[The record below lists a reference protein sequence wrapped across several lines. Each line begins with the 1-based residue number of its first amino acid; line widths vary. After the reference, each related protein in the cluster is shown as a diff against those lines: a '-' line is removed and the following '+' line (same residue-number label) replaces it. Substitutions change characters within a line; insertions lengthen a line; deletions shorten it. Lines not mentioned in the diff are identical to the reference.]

1 MEDMT
6 QGFHLQE
13 QELYRQFRQS
23 AGRLFSSSQQRYAV
37 AVSGGGDST
46 AMLHLLHGLIGPAR
60 MVVLHFNHNL
70 RPDAWEDE
78 AWVRM
83 MATDLQVPFFSETW
97 QGPTGGNLQQA
108 ARHGRYAFFA
118 EMCQWLRLAGV
129 CVAHTRDDVAET
141 LLMRL
146 GRGSGVRGLAA
157 MQEQTRV
164 GGVHIVRPLLEFNRK
179 DLRTF
184 LQDEGLDWQDDPANQ
199 NPQFLRAR
207 MRQGIATLD
216 GMGLSSRAVADA
228 AGALR
233 RADAALE
240 EVTIRFLKD
249 FADTLPNGGVV
260 MGEALLDQ
268 PDEIA
273 QRALE
278 KVILRLNPA
287 PLAPRV
293 SKRLRVLAALREGQG
308 TLTLGGVKFTRTP
321 GGIECR
327 TEG

>member
-1 MEDMT
+1 METMAQRTYPHKQD
-6 QGFHLQE
+6 F
-13 QELYRQFRQS
+13 YRRFRQS
-23 AGRLFSSSQQRYAV
+23 AGRLFTPGQRYAV

-46 AMLHLLHGLIGPAR
+46 AMLHLLHDLLGPAR
-60 MVVLHFNHNL
+60 LVVLHFNHNL

-78 AWVRM
+78 AWTRL
-83 MATDLQVPFFSETW
+83 MATDLQIPFFAETW
-97 QGPTGGNLQQA
+97 RGSTGGNLQQA
-108 ARHGRYAFFA
+108 ARHGRYAFFS

-129 CVAHTRDDVAET
+129 CVAHSRDDVAET

-146 GRGSGVRGLAA
+146 GRGSGVSGLAA
-157 MQEQTRV
+157 MREQTRV
-164 GGVHIVRPLLEFNRK
+164 GGVNIVRPVLEFSRQ
-179 DLRTF
+179 DLRDF
-184 LQDEGLDWQDDPANQ
+184 LEETGLDWQEDPANQ
-199 NPQFLRAR
+199 DPRFLRAR

-216 GMGLSSRAVADA
+216 GMGLPSRAVADA
-228 AGALR
+228 ANALR

-240 EVTIRFLKD
+240 EVTVRFLKD
-249 FADTLPNGGVV
+249 FTDTLPNGGGVV

-293 SKRLRVLAALREGQG
+293 SKRLRVLEALRQGRG
-308 TLTLGGVKFTRTP
+308 TLTLGGVKFIRTP